1 MVAAAVVV
9 VAAAARA
16 ARVVADGGVDALS
29 ESALYRGQTFVPGPA
44 LGTLQV
50 KIQGF
55 ATLVKT
61 ANQNFRK
68 ISCLSNVPCP
78 SSSLTPLQKT

>member
-1 MVAAAVVV
+1 MAVAVAMVVV
-9 VAAAARA
+9 RA
-16 ARVVADGGVDALS
+16 ARVVAGGGADQWSGQALG
-29 ESALYRGQTFVPGPA
+29 RGQTFVPGSLVSA
-44 LGTLQV
+44 LQV

>member
-1 MVAAAVVV
+1 MVV
-9 VAAAARA
+9 VAAVTVAVARV
-16 ARVVADGGVDALS
+16 ARVVAGGGADALF
-29 ESALYRGQTFVPGPA
+29 EQALCRGQTFVPGPV
-44 LGTLQV
+44 LSTLQV

-78 SSSLTPLQKT
+78 SSRLTPLQKT